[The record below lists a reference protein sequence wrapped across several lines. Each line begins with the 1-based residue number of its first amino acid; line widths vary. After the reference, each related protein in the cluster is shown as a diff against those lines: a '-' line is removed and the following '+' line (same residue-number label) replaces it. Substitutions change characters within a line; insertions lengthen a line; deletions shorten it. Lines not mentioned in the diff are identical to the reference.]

1 MCIGKYRNSSTAQL
15 VYTNVTNYGENGD
28 RGMRKAGGNQVKK
41 VMSALAVS
49 AMLMSALPL
58 SVMDAAARIS
68 IYINDA
74 ELPSAQAPVMKAGRV
89 LVPLRSIFE
98 GLDAD
103 VKYSNQTKKITATR
117 GDQEVSLTLGSK
129 VAYINGQLTMLDVP
143 ASTIKGN
150 TMVPIRFVSEAFG
163 EKVYWNSRNQRV
175 DIKTTSSTPETPV
188 DNTQFAAW
196 NIYGSVSG
204 SNGDGRDLTVSF
216 TRATSEKTVSEY
228 RIMLVK
234 TRDVNSFNEK
244 TASAVPSANYTSI
257 TPNGSNP
264 KLTLNAQTRDV
275 NGDLLNGNESYRL
288 YVLTVGNS
296 SNNYTNTLN
305 WSSQVLKLNQV
316 KASVQAVTGLRIA
329 DVSDYGD
336 GRDMEINFTQP
347 STTSNITYYRAY
359 VVKAKDASAFNLNAA
374 NKVSSAN
381 STIIYKGNSSAVKAQ
396 LTSSS
401 RDTSGEL
408 IKSGTAYV
416 VYIMSVSA
424 NTTMDSKLSTSSSS
438 LTLSVNTAAAPVIT
452 QVRDIS
458 DYGDGRDIQ
467 VSFNRVSD
475 ESKVANYRVFVVRNS
490 VTSSFNL
497 NTASNLSS
505 SLYYTVNKTGN
516 NITVTLPSNMRDT
529 SGYNI
534 TNLQDY
540 RIYVMAA
547 GSQQNNYTNALS
559 ASSSVLRLT
568 TNSTAGVVSNLS
580 VADIGDNGNGSD
592 LRVTFNRASDE
603 SNISHYRVFVVPASY
618 AGSFNLNSANSSNY
632 YTQVNKTGGNL
643 TVSLQSGT
651 RDTNGNLIV
660 NGLAYRVFVLSV
672 NNNGNWSQNALSS
685 SSVQITLTQ
694 NATVPAPTNV
704 AAADVGDNGNGSDL
718 SVTFNKSSNETN
730 VNHYRVFVVKN
741 SDVSNFNL
749 NSALNNGYYTSRSK
763 TGSNQ
768 IFNLTDNARSTDGN
782 LIANN
787 IDYRVFVVAVNNNS
801 SQSSA
806 ISSASAVV
814 RLTSTSA
821 VAAVS
826 KVDVT
831 VKNQGQQAG
840 NASDVT
846 VNFAK
851 AANETGIA
859 NYRLFIVPANYVS
872 GFNLSSA
879 LKLGSEGYSDQ
890 PKANAGQPIGL
901 NTGYKDINGKDL
913 VVGQNYQAFVMSVSE
928 SSSRS
933 SSLSPASNVFSI
945 YALATQAQVA
955 TGLSLQN
962 TSTVDN
968 DSYKLTFTP
977 QTAEGSNQYRLFIV
991 QGSDLD
997 LSSAVSNNNY
1007 RTLSPQE
1014 LAAGVVD
1021 LSAVSTID
1029 SAGAKIAVG
1038 GEYKAYI
1045 LSFATDTTKYK
1056 HALSGS
1062 SNVVKL
1068 EKAASTQTTNPDQ
1081 TNTTTTPGDS
1091 SGTPTGQSSTTT
1103 QG

>member
-1 MCIGKYRNSSTAQL
+1 
-15 VYTNVTNYGENGD
+15 
-28 RGMRKAGGNQVKK
+28 MRKAGGNQVKK

-98 GLDAD
+98 GLDAN
-103 VKYSNQTKKITATR
+103 VKYSNKTKRITATR

-163 EKVYWNSRNQRV
+163 EKVFWNSRNQRV

-188 DNTQFAAW
+188 DDTQFAAW

-216 TRATSEKTVSEY
+216 TRATSEKTVSAY

-275 NGDLLNGNESYRL
+275 NGDLLNSNESYRL

-296 SNNYTNTLN
+296 GNNYKNILN

-316 KASVQAVTGLRIA
+316 KSSVQAVTGLRVA

-359 VVKAKDASAFNLNAA
+359 VVKAKDASTFNLNAA

-381 STIIYKGNSSAVKAQ
+381 STIIYKGNSSTVKAQ

-416 VYIMSVSA
+416 VYIMSVST

-568 TNSTAGVVSNLS
+568 SNSNAGVASNLS

-632 YTQVNKTGGNL
+632 YTQVNKTGSNL
-643 TVSLQSGT
+643 SVTLQSGT
-651 RDTNGNLIV
+651 RDTIGNLIV
-660 NGLAYRVFVLSV
+660 NGLPYRVFVLSV

-685 SSVQITLTQ
+685 SSAQITLTQ
-694 NATVPAPTNV
+694 NATVLAPTSV
-704 AAADVGDNGNGSDL
+704 AATDVADNGNGSDL
-718 SVTFNKSSNETN
+718 GVSFNRSSDETN

-741 SDVSNFNL
+741 SDVNSFNL
-749 NSALNNGYYTSRSK
+749 SAALKNGYYTTKSK

-768 IFNLTDNARSTDGN
+768 TFNLTNDARSTDGN

-814 RLTSTSA
+814 RLTNNSA
-821 VAAVS
+821 VGAVVIKNVDVKKEDQAAGNIT
-826 KVDVT
+826 DVT
-831 VKNQGQQAG
+831 VTYIKPNPDQSIRSYQLMVVPASTSFDLNAAQA
-840 NASDVT
+840 T
-846 VNFAK
+846 VNRGYTVEVTLTSTSLPSSLMDSNGNTIKDGVPYKIVILSESSDTNRKSNIATSGDFTINAK
-851 AANETGIA
+851 KQAPTPVGSANVQTPTVTADSVSVSFTKPNETGIA
-859 NYRLFIVPANYVS
+859 SYEIYITKTNPANQTLRAVKTVIVNDNQPISVPIGSPAKDSSDVDFAAGDYKIWVVAVPSDSTKTSSKSNEVTFTIPAANPS
-872 GFNLSSA
+872 GTSSPDTNGGGA
-879 LKLGSEGYSDQ
+879 SASGGDNNTGSE
-890 PKANAGQPIGL
+890 
-901 NTGYKDINGKDL
+901 
-913 VVGQNYQAFVMSVSE
+913 
-928 SSSRS
+928 
-933 SSLSPASNVFSI
+933 
-945 YALATQAQVA
+945 
-955 TGLSLQN
+955 
-962 TSTVDN
+962 ST
-968 DSYKLTFTP
+968 
-977 QTAEGSNQYRLFIV
+977 
-991 QGSDLD
+991 
-997 LSSAVSNNNY
+997 
-1007 RTLSPQE
+1007 
-1014 LAAGVVD
+1014 
-1021 LSAVSTID
+1021 
-1029 SAGAKIAVG
+1029 
-1038 GEYKAYI
+1038 
-1045 LSFATDTTKYK
+1045 
-1056 HALSGS
+1056 
-1062 SNVVKL
+1062 
-1068 EKAASTQTTNPDQ
+1068 
-1081 TNTTTTPGDS
+1081 S
-1091 SGTPTGQSSTTT
+1091 SGNQIP
-1103 QG
+1103 

>member
-1 MCIGKYRNSSTAQL
+1 
-15 VYTNVTNYGENGD
+15 
-28 RGMRKAGGNQVKK
+28 MRKAGGNQVKK

-163 EKVYWNSRNQRV
+163 EKVFWNSRNQRV

-188 DNTQFAAW
+188 DDTQFAAW
-196 NIYGSVSG
+196 NIYGAVSG

-216 TRATSEKTVSEY
+216 TRATSEKTVSAY

-296 SNNYTNTLN
+296 SNNYKNILN

-316 KASVQAVTGLRIA
+316 KSSVQAVTGLRVA
-329 DVSDYGD
+329 DVNDYGD

-359 VVKAKDASAFNLNAA
+359 VVKAKDASTFNLNAA

-568 TNSTAGVVSNLS
+568 SNSTAGVVSNLS

-618 AGSFNLNSANSSNY
+618 AGSFNLNAANSSNY
-632 YTQVNKTGGNL
+632 YTQVNKTGSNL
-643 TVSLQSGT
+643 SVSLQSGT
-651 RDTNGNLIV
+651 RDTIGNLIV
-660 NGLAYRVFVLSV
+660 NGLPYRVFVLSV

-718 SVTFNKSSNETN
+718 RVSFNKSSNETN

-749 NSALNNGYYTSRSK
+749 NSALNNGYYTYRSK

-768 IFNLTDNARSTDGN
+768 TFNLTDNVRSTDGN

-801 SQSSA
+801 SQSST

-814 RLTSTSA
+814 RLNSTSA

-968 DSYKLTFTP
+968 ESYKLTFTP

-1045 LSFATDTTKYK
+1045 LSFATDATKYK

-1062 SNVVKL
+1062 SNVAKL

-1081 TNTTTTPGDS
+1081 TNTTNTPGDS